1 MRIVWNVDEKFVPL
15 QPILGAV
22 IAVSY
27 IEVPMNRLRLMRG
40 RCLLLVLLPLILLAA
55 CDDGVR
61 QRLQLKELELMNRA
75 DSLMT
80 NDSLALDLADWF
92 DRHGTP
98 NEQLRAHYILGRTYA
113 DLGEAPQAIEAY
125 NDAIDRADTTDVD
138 CNYYTLCRVYTQ
150 MANVYYHQDL
160 YQDQLSCLDQAI
172 YYGYLA
178 TDTLSALLAY
188 AQKMGAYD
196 MLMKPDSM
204 LYVCESVS
212 KLFRQAGYLSKAAD
226 VLCFPVRYLCDQDSL
241 EKARRFLGI
250 YERES
255 GFFDAENNIESGR
268 EVYYFYKGYYYLKTY
283 RNDSAEFFFRKELAM
298 GKDFN
303 NQNAGAL
310 GLALL
315 YQQIHKPDSAAKYAL
330 YSYVM
335 NDSVYAHEATAA
347 VAKMKSMY
355 DYTRYERQAHI
366 ERESA
371 LQSSHRFVL
380 ASIFAGLLL
389 FAILLLIREYQ
400 RVQKKRDEE
409 AARYKQLQEDHQR
422 TEEELS
428 TLLSQRQNFLQMSE
442 ERKKALADNQQAADE
457 ILRLKQSEQ
466 ALTDLISQKEAD
478 LARQETELLQYKQ
491 KSKDIMNALS
501 SEEALLQKLPN
512 YISLVEKTN
521 RGQRLSE
528 NDWKVIRMFV
538 REELPQFHDFI
549 KVRQRQLTD
558 YEVKMSLLV
567 RLYFKPKNIATAL
580 GVDSSYVTRVRRSML
595 KKMFAVSGKSKDVD
609 IMIRQID
616 HLKNISFEQQVGS

>member
-1 MRIVWNVDEKFVPL
+1 MIICTF
-15 QPILGAV
+15 A
-22 IAVSY
+22 
-27 IEVPMNRLRLMRG
+27 VPMYRLRLMKG
-40 RCLLLVLLPLILLAA
+40 RCLLLVMLPLILLAA
-55 CDDGVR
+55 CDDGAR
-61 QRLQLKELELMNRA
+61 QRLQLEELERMNRA

-80 NDSLALDLADWF
+80 NDSLALDLTEWF
-92 DRHGTP
+92 DDHGTP
-98 NEQLRAHYILGRTYA
+98 NEQMRAYYILGRTYA

-125 NDAIDRADTTDVD
+125 NDAADRADTTDAD
-138 CNYYTLCRVYTQ
+138 CDYKTLCRVYTQ
-150 MANVYYHQDL
+150 MADVYYHQDL
-160 YQDQLSCLDQAI
+160 YHYQLSNLDRAV

-178 TDTLSALLAY
+178 NDTLAALLAY
-188 AQKMGAYD
+188 AQKVSTYEQMM
-196 MLMKPDSM
+196 MLDSM
-204 LYVCESVS
+204 LSVCETVS
-212 KLFRQAGYLSKAAD
+212 RKFREHGFIEEAAGVLAIPITHLSENGE
-226 VLCFPVRYLCDQDSL
+226 L
-241 EKARRFLGI
+241 EKAALYMKR

-255 GFFDAENNIESGR
+255 GFFDDDNNIESGR
-268 EVYYFYKGYYYLKTY
+268 EIYYYDKGRYFLKVCQY
-283 RNDSAEFFFRKELAM
+283 DSAEYYFRKELAT

-315 YQQIHKPDSAAKYAL
+315 YQQTDRPDSAAKYAL
-330 YSYVM
+330 YSYAM
-335 NDSVYAHEATAA
+335 NDSAYSHKTTNDVSR
-347 VAKMKSMY
+347 MKSLY
-355 DYTRYERQAHI
+355 DYTRCERQAHI

-428 TLLSQRQNFLQMSE
+428 TLLSQRQSFLQMSE

-549 KVRQRQLTD
+549 TVRQRQLTD

-567 RLYFKPKNIATAL
+567 RLYFKPKNIASAL

>member
-1 MRIVWNVDEKFVPL
+1 
-15 QPILGAV
+15 
-22 IAVSY
+22 
-27 IEVPMNRLRLMRG
+27 
-40 RCLLLVLLPLILLAA
+40 
-55 CDDGVR
+55 
-61 QRLQLKELELMNRA
+61 
-75 DSLMT
+75 
-80 NDSLALDLADWF
+80 
-92 DRHGTP
+92 
-98 NEQLRAHYILGRTYA
+98 
-113 DLGEAPQAIEAY
+113 
-125 NDAIDRADTTDVD
+125 
-138 CNYYTLCRVYTQ
+138 
-150 MANVYYHQDL
+150 
-160 YQDQLSCLDQAI
+160 
-172 YYGYLA
+172 
-178 TDTLSALLAY
+178 
-188 AQKMGAYD
+188 
-196 MLMKPDSM
+196 
-204 LYVCESVS
+204 
-212 KLFRQAGYLSKAAD
+212 
-226 VLCFPVRYLCDQDSL
+226 
-241 EKARRFLGI
+241 
-250 YERES
+250 
-255 GFFDAENNIESGR
+255 
-268 EVYYFYKGYYYLKTY
+268 
-283 RNDSAEFFFRKELAM
+283 
-298 GKDFN
+298 
-303 NQNAGAL
+303 
-310 GLALL
+310 
-315 YQQIHKPDSAAKYAL
+315 
-330 YSYVM
+330 
-335 NDSVYAHEATAA
+335 
-347 VAKMKSMY
+347 
-355 DYTRYERQAHI
+355 
-366 ERESA
+366 

-428 TLLSQRQNFLQMSE
+428 TLLSQRQSFLQMSE

-567 RLYFKPKNIATAL
+567 RLYFKPKNIANAL
-580 GVDSSYVTRVRRSML
+580 GVDSSYVTRVRRSIL

>member
-1 MRIVWNVDEKFVPL
+1 
-15 QPILGAV
+15 
-22 IAVSY
+22 
-27 IEVPMNRLRLMRG
+27 MNRLRLMRG

-55 CDDGVR
+55 CDDGAR
-61 QRLQLKELELMNRA
+61 QRLQLKELERMNRA

-80 NDSLALDLADWF
+80 NDSLALDLAEWF
-92 DRHGTP
+92 DDHGTP

-125 NDAIDRADTTDVD
+125 NDAADRADTIDAD
-138 CNYYTLCRVYTQ
+138 CDYKTLCRVYTQ
-150 MANVYYHQDL
+150 MADVYYHQDL
-160 YQDQLSCLDQAI
+160 YHYQLSNLDRAV

-178 TDTLSALLAY
+178 NDTLAALLAY
-188 AQKMGAYD
+188 AQKVSTYEQMM
-196 MLMKPDSM
+196 MLDSM
-204 LYVCESVS
+204 LSVCETVS
-212 KLFRQAGYLSKAAD
+212 RKFREHGFIEEAAGVLAIPITHLSENGE
-226 VLCFPVRYLCDQDSL
+226 L
-241 EKARRFLGI
+241 EKAALYMKR

-255 GFFDAENNIESGR
+255 GFFDDDNNIESGR
-268 EVYYFYKGYYYLKTY
+268 EIYYYDKGRYFLKVCQF
-283 RNDSAEFFFRKELAM
+283 DSAEYYFRKELAT

-315 YQQIHKPDSAAKYAL
+315 YQQTDRPDSAVKYAL
-330 YSYVM
+330 YSYAM
-335 NDSVYAHEATAA
+335 NDSAYNHKSTTD
-347 VAKMKSMY
+347 VARMKSLY

-549 KVRQRQLTD
+549 TVRQRQLTD

-567 RLYFKPKNIATAL
+567 RLYFKPKNIASAL

-616 HLKNISFEQQVGS
+616 HLKNIGFEQQVGS

>member
-1 MRIVWNVDEKFVPL
+1 M

-55 CDDGVR
+55 CDDGAR
-61 QRLQLKELELMNRA
+61 QRLQLKELERMNRA

-80 NDSLALDLADWF
+80 NDSLALDLAEWF
-92 DRHGTP
+92 DDHGTP

-125 NDAIDRADTTDVD
+125 NDAADRADTIDAD
-138 CNYYTLCRVYTQ
+138 CDYKTLCRVYTQ
-150 MANVYYHQDL
+150 MADVYYHQDL
-160 YQDQLSCLDQAI
+160 YHYQLSNLDRAV

-178 TDTLSALLAY
+178 NDTLAALLAY
-188 AQKMGAYD
+188 AQKVSTYEQMM
-196 MLMKPDSM
+196 MLDSM
-204 LYVCESVS
+204 LSVCETVS
-212 KLFRQAGYLSKAAD
+212 RKFREHGFIEEAAGVLAIPITHLSENGE
-226 VLCFPVRYLCDQDSL
+226 L
-241 EKARRFLGI
+241 EKAALYMKR

-255 GFFDAENNIESGR
+255 GFFDDDNNIESGR
-268 EVYYFYKGYYYLKTY
+268 EIYYYDKGRYFLKVCQF
-283 RNDSAEFFFRKELAM
+283 DSAEYYFRKELAT

-315 YQQIHKPDSAAKYAL
+315 YQQTDRPDSAVKYAL
-330 YSYVM
+330 YSYAM
-335 NDSVYAHEATAA
+335 NDSAYNHKSTTD
-347 VAKMKSMY
+347 VARMKSLY

-549 KVRQRQLTD
+549 TVRQRQLTD

-567 RLYFKPKNIATAL
+567 RLYFKPKNIASAL

-616 HLKNISFEQQVGS
+616 HLKNIGFEQQVGS

>member
-1 MRIVWNVDEKFVPL
+1 
-15 QPILGAV
+15 
-22 IAVSY
+22 
-27 IEVPMNRLRLMRG
+27 
-40 RCLLLVLLPLILLAA
+40 
-55 CDDGVR
+55 
-61 QRLQLKELELMNRA
+61 MNRA

-80 NDSLALDLADWF
+80 NDSLALDLAEWF
-92 DRHGTP
+92 DDHGTP

-125 NDAIDRADTTDVD
+125 NDAADRADTIDAD
-138 CNYYTLCRVYTQ
+138 CDYKTLCRVYTQ
-150 MANVYYHQDL
+150 MADVYYHQDL
-160 YQDQLSCLDQAI
+160 YHYQLSNLDRAV

-178 TDTLSALLAY
+178 NDTLAALLAY
-188 AQKMGAYD
+188 AQKVSTYEQMM
-196 MLMKPDSM
+196 MLDSM
-204 LYVCESVS
+204 LSVCETVS
-212 KLFRQAGYLSKAAD
+212 RKFREHGFIEEAAGVLAIPITHLSENGE
-226 VLCFPVRYLCDQDSL
+226 L
-241 EKARRFLGI
+241 EKAALYMKR

-255 GFFDAENNIESGR
+255 GFFDDDNNIESGR
-268 EVYYFYKGYYYLKTY
+268 EIYYYDKGRYFLKVCQF
-283 RNDSAEFFFRKELAM
+283 DSAEYYFRKELAT

-315 YQQIHKPDSAAKYAL
+315 YQQTDRPDSAVKYAL
-330 YSYVM
+330 YSYAM
-335 NDSVYAHEATAA
+335 NDSAYNHKSTTD
-347 VAKMKSMY
+347 VARMKSLY

-549 KVRQRQLTD
+549 TVRQRQLTD

-567 RLYFKPKNIATAL
+567 RLYFKPKNIASAL

-616 HLKNISFEQQVGS
+616 HLKNIGFEQQVGS